1 MRQALEAARPLG
13 GRQRGP
19 FFGNAEIGDCSLST
33 HRLLRAVERL
43 DAYRSGPHRDALD
56 PRRAGR
62 EDVEF
67 KALVR
72 EPLPRAW
79 DPAQGLH
86 QDAAD
91 GLCAPPPP
99 PPPHARP
106 RPPPPPPPAA

>member
-19 FFGNAEIGDCSLST
+19 FLGNAEIGDCSLST
-33 HRLLRAVERL
+33 HRLLRTVERL
-43 DAYRSGPHRDALD
+43 DAYRSRPHRDALD

-79 DPAQGLH
+79 GPAPGLH
-86 QDAAD
+86 RDARG
-91 GLCAPPPP
+91 GLRAPPAPPAPPARPGPPPP
-99 PPPHARP
+99 PGPPR
-106 RPPPPPPPAA
+106 

>member
-19 FFGNAEIGDCSLST
+19 FLGNAEIRDCSLST

-43 DAYRSGPHRDALD
+43 DAYRTRPHRDALD

-67 KALVR
+67 KALVC

-91 GLCAPPPP
+91 GLCAPPAPP
-99 PPPHARP
+99 IRPGLPPAR
-106 RPPPPPPPAA
+106 RPPP